1 MDHSLQTEGY
11 GVRLRPVRMEDAAF
25 IVWLRNLD
33 HVKGKVGDSASDVAQ
48 QEAWLKEYFAREGD
62 YYFLVE
68 TLGKV
73 SVGAYGIY
81 DQVGK
86 RAVSGRWIIR
96 QEVPAAIPSAILGF
110 DLAFGAL
117 GLEELRATT
126 VSTNHPVLS
135 LNRKFGLEQVMI
147 EPGASNIGGK
157 SVDLVHFVLY
167 PKDWARARERILPL
181 ARQAE
186 SQVLHWERSQTATGK
201 REELRRETR

>member
-25 IVWLRNLD
+25 IVWLRNLE
-33 HVKGKVGDSASDVAQ
+33 HVKGKVGDSARDVAQ
-48 QEAWLKEYFAREGD
+48 QEAWLKEYFGREGD

-68 TLGKV
+68 TLGGV

-96 QEVPAAIPSAILGF
+96 QEAPAAIPSAILGF
-110 DLAFGAL
+110 DLAFSAL
-117 GLEELRATT
+117 GLEELRAST

-135 LNRKFGLEQVMI
+135 LNRKFGLEQVM
-147 EPGASNIGGK
+147 
-157 SVDLVHFVLY
+157 
-167 PKDWARARERILPL
+167 
-181 ARQAE
+181 
-186 SQVLHWERSQTATGK
+186 
-201 REELRRETR
+201 